1 MAVMV
6 LETVVQFY
14 AHRMGWIR
22 LTMVAGLFITPGD
35 DFRHW
40 LFRNVGLF
48 FVVVVVVCLFG
59 ISSVVG
65 MPSPEE

>member
-1 MAVMV
+1 MV

-22 LTMVAGLFITPGD
+22 LTMVAGLFIAPGD

-48 FVVVVVVCLFG
+48 FFFVVVVCLFG

>member
-48 FVVVVVVCLFG
+48 FLLLLLLFACSG
-59 ISSVVG
+59 
-65 MPSPEE
+65 

>member
-22 LTMVAGLFITPGD
+22 LTMVAGLFIAPGD

-48 FVVVVVVCLFG
+48 FFFVVVVCLFG

>member
-14 AHRMGWIR
+14 ADRMGWIR
-22 LTMVAGLFITPGD
+22 LTIVAGLFITPGD
-35 DFRHW
+35 DFRQW

-48 FVVVVVVCLFG
+48 FVVVVVCLFG

>member
-1 MAVMV
+1 MV

-22 LTMVAGLFITPGD
+22 LTMVAGLFIAPGD

-48 FVVVVVVCLFG
+48 FFVVVVVCLFG

>member
-1 MAVMV
+1 MV

-22 LTMVAGLFITPGD
+22 LTMVAGLFIAPGD